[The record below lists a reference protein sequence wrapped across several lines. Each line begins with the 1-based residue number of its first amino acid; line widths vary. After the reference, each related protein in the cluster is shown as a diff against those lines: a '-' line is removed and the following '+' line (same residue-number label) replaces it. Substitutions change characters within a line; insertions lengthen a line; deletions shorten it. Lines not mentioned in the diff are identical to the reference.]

1 MEQAGV
7 EKGGKPEVFA
17 SILVLMNTWG
27 YVNSFGTFQA
37 YYTTELSRSPSD
49 VAWIGSFQ
57 VFLLFFIGSIVGRL
71 CDAGYVRHL
80 VALGSVFQLVGIFA
94 TSVATKY
101 WQVFLCQGLCVGLG
115 NGLTFCPCISVL
127 PTYFTKKRGIAIG
140 IAFCGTSIGG
150 LVFPT
155 MVRQLLPKIGFGQT
169 VRAIGFIQVGN
180 LCFMG
185 VYVPFYYA
193 ASYSRDSLG
202 MKYTDSLNV
211 LLILNGVGLV
221 GRTLPAYLA
230 DHFGPINVF
239 IPTSAIA
246 CICVFCWMAIHSANG
261 LYVWASIFGIVAGGV
276 QGLFPTAVNSLT
288 RENELDKMGSG
299 RE

>member
-1 MEQAGV
+1 
-7 EKGGKPEVFA
+7 
-17 SILVLMNTWG
+17 MNTWG

-71 CDAGYVRHL
+71 CDAGYVRQL
-80 VALGSVFQLVGIFA
+80 VAIGSVFQLVGIFA
-94 TSVATKY
+94 SSVATKY

-180 LCFMG
+180 LVIANLLVKPRLPPRKGGPLVDWVALRDPEYILVVVSATLVILSSCLL
-185 VYVPFYYA
+185 
-193 ASYSRDSLG
+193 SR
-202 MKYTDSLNV
+202 
-211 LLILNGVGLV
+211 
-221 GRTLPAYLA
+221 
-230 DHFGPINVF
+230 
-239 IPTSAIA
+239 
-246 CICVFCWMAIHSANG
+246 
-261 LYVWASIFGIVAGGV
+261 
-276 QGLFPTAVNSLT
+276 
-288 RENELDKMGSG
+288 
-299 RE
+299 